1 MFTWFN
7 NLFFYFS
14 DDQKRLVSQ
23 QSQQSG
29 AGVEKETL
37 FLRIKKTSVLDVA
50 LTHKERERERDHNRN
65 YYLKSI

>member
-1 MFTWFN
+1 MSTWFN

-50 LTHKERERERDHNRN
+50 HKQREREKNRIV
-65 YYLKSI
+65 L